1 MYIIQYVQYVQRVQ
15 LHHMS
20 NANDLF
26 LSCVFI
32 TVVLFVVNQFA
43 ATDKF
48 CDNSNVINMLSISI
62 KFLFSMYLRQR
73 QPSRMFRIEVHDSSY
88 HL

>member
-1 MYIIQYVQYVQRVQ
+1 MYNVYSFY
-15 LHHMS
+15 HMS

-26 LSCVFI
+26 LSSIF

-48 CDNSNVINMLSISI
+48 CNNSNIINMLSIYI
-62 KFLFSMYLRQR
+62 KFIFSMYLRQR